1 MSTQFWHRNAST
13 ALTCLGGAG
22 WVIEDEGTF
31 WVDFNH
37 RKVELEDRLEVYI
50 IEMLYEPMMDW
61 KEHYY

>member
-1 MSTQFWHRNAST
+1 MHQQF
-13 ALTCLGGAG
+13 LTCLGGVG

-37 RKVELEDRLEVYI
+37 RKVELEDSLEVYI
-50 IEMLYEPMMDW
+50 IEMLYEPTMDW